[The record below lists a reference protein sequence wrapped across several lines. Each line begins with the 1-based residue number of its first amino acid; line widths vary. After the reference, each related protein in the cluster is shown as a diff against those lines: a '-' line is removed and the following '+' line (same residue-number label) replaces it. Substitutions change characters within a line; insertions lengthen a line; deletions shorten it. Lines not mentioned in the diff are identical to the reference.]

1 MESNVIGT
9 KIRDSLVI
17 ALPADLAG
25 GRLDEVRGVTLN
37 HVGSSHPKSVIFEC
51 SGLRYLDTE
60 EFEGLR
66 QLSESVVMLG
76 ARTCLIGLSAGIVKY
91 LALSDVNLDGI
102 KAFLGLDE
110 ALDYFSRVSEDH
122 V

>member
-1 MESNVIGT
+1 M
-9 KIRDSLVI
+9 I
-17 ALPADLAG
+17 ALPTDLAG
-25 GRLDEVRGVTLN
+25 GRLDEVRGVTLD
-37 HVGSSHPKSVIFEC
+37 HVNTSHPKSVIFEC

-76 ARTCLIGLSAGIVKY
+76 AKTGFIGLGAGIVKY
-91 LALSDVNLDGI
+91 LALADVNLNGI

-110 ALDYFSRVSEDH
+110 ALDYFAHAREDH
-122 V
+122 G